1 MALVLDAGAL
11 IAIDKRDAKMRFK
24 LRAAQEQALPVRTGA
39 TAVAQVWRDGTRQ
52 ANLARALAGIDV
64 LPLEADGARRVGELL
79 GATGT
84 KDVVDAH
91 VAVLAEPG
99 DRILTSDP
107 KDMDR
112 LIDARG
118 VRALTVRV

>member
-1 MALVLDAGAL
+1 M
-11 IAIDKRDAKMRFK
+11 
-24 LRAAQEQALPVRTGA
+24 
-39 TAVAQVWRDGTRQ
+39 
-52 ANLARALAGIDV
+52 
-64 LPLEADGARRVGELL
+64 LPLEAHHARLVGELL

-91 VAVLAEPG
+91 IAVLAESA
-99 DRILTSDP
+99 DRVLTSDP

-112 LIDARG
+112 LLEARG